1 MKGFLNVPNAR
12 VSLSNSTL
20 LILLILTLKTSVVSC
35 RRPTTTAKLITV
47 QFNKLVTFF
56 MALLARQCWS
66 RSWPAI
72 VTDLAKRSF
81 VFMTTRAWCV
91 RRLGACWNSWQI
103 NPVHFRKTVHS
114 TCTGEGQYRV
124 NLCPQYLN
132 TSRSTTSE
140 CNALQS
146 HNSQTDYFSG
156 TSTFPPPTP
165 PRAQETICQEV
176 ATSSHHKAWL
186 KPTTPRPAIYIWWT
200 KGQGLCCQGIV
211 SRFGLAVRL
220 RLQWCFTSAETV
232 RTTAEDRP
240 PFSHSSWAL
249 AFMR

>member
-35 RRPTTTAKLITV
+35 RRPTTTAKFITV
-47 QFNKLVTFF
+47 QFNMLVTFF

-72 VTDLAKRSF
+72 VTDLAKCFF

-132 TSRSTTSE
+132 TSRFTSD
-140 CNALQS
+140 CNVLQS
-146 HNSQTDYFSG
+146 HNSQTDYFTG
-156 TSTFPPPTP
+156 TSRSHTRTPHPT
-165 PRAQETICQEV
+165 AGIQETIGQEV
-176 ATSSHHKAWL
+176 ATTSHHQAWL
-186 KPTTPRPAIYIWWT
+186 KPTTPRPAIYISDEP
-200 KGQGLCCQGIV
+200 KGKG
-211 SRFGLAVRL
+211 FA
-220 RLQWCFTSAETV
+220 AK
-232 RTTAEDRP
+232 A
-240 PFSHSSWAL
+240 SWAAL
-249 AFMR
+249 AQR